1 MFCPECKSEYVEG
14 ITECVECHVPLV
26 DELPPEPTLEYE
38 NFVTLKTY
46 STRYEAELGKSV
58 LAANGVDALIAS
70 DDAGGVR
77 PELAFFRGVKLLVR
91 EEDALKAEEIFQA
104 LESSQ
109 EEPQRRTHLRESPT
123 RPESLPHRDT

>member
-14 ITECVECHVPLV
+14 IIECGECNVPLV
-26 DELPPEPTLEYE
+26 DELPPEPTFEYE

-58 LAANGVDALIAS
+58 LVANGVDALIAS

-77 PELAFFRGVKLLVR
+77 PELAFLRGVKLLVR
-91 EEDALKAEEIFQA
+91 EEDAPKAQEIFQA
-104 LESSQ
+104 LESAQEESQ
-109 EEPQRRTHLRESPT
+109 ET
-123 RPESLPHRDT
+123 PEQ